1 MSVPPPAKNEAS
13 VPADRIAARA
23 RLAETVVREAGAL
36 AADFYRRRAALSI
49 ERKGVQ
55 DFVSEADRAC
65 EDLIVAALTRHFP
78 EDGFLGEEGGLR
90 REGNLIWVVD
100 PIDGTDNFLRGIPF
114 WCVSIGLVADR
125 RSLVGLIYNPVTDEL
140 FSAVKGGGAF
150 LNGEAIRVSDTADVE
165 RARICVGFSYRR
177 PVAPH
182 ARVIKAL
189 LDARCEYS
197 RLASG
202 ALGMAYTAAG
212 RFDGYW
218 EHHINAW
225 DVAAG
230 LVIVSEAGGV
240 TNDFLAG
247 DGFLKGNE
255 IFASTPAL
263 APKLGA
269 LIETAIAG

>member
-1 MSVPPPAKNEAS
+1 MTVPSPAQNEAI
-13 VPADRIAARA
+13 VPATGLIERA
-23 RLAETVVREAGAL
+23 RIAETVIRDAGAL
-36 AADFYRRRAALSI
+36 AADYYRRRSTLPIQS
-49 ERKGVQ
+49 KGVQ

-65 EDLIVAALTRHFP
+65 EELIVAALTRHFP

-90 REGNLIWVVD
+90 SGGNLIWVVD

-114 WCVSIGLVADR
+114 WCVSIGLVAEHQA
-125 RSLVGLIYNPVTDEL
+125 LLGYIYNPVTEEL
-140 FSAVKGGGAF
+140 FSAVRGGGAF
-150 LNGEAIRVSDTADVE
+150 LNGEAIRVSDTADIE

-182 ARVIKAL
+182 ARVVKSL
-189 LDARCEYS
+189 LDAHCEYS
-197 RLASG
+197 RLGSG
-202 ALGMAYTAAG
+202 ALGVAYTAAG
-212 RFDGYW
+212 RFDAYW

-230 LVIVSEAGGV
+230 LAIVTEAGGV

-247 DGFLKGNE
+247 DGFERGNE

-263 APKLGA
+263 APKLA
-269 LIETAIAG
+269 TLIREAAAD

>member
-1 MSVPPPAKNEAS
+1 MTVPSPAQNEAI
-13 VPADRIAARA
+13 VPVAEISERA
-23 RLAETVVREAGAL
+23 RLAETVIRKAGAL
-36 AADFYRRRAALSI
+36 AADYYSRRAALSI
-49 ERKGVQ
+49 ENKGVQ
-55 DFVSEADRAC
+55 DVVSEADRNC
-65 EDLIVAALTRHFP
+65 EELIVAALTRHFP

-90 REGNLIWVVD
+90 SEGKLIWVVD

-125 RSLVGLIYNPVTDEL
+125 QALLGYIYNPVTEEL

-165 RARICVGFSYRR
+165 RARICLGFSYRR

-182 ARVIKAL
+182 ARVVKAL
-189 LDARCEYS
+189 LDAHCEYS
-197 RLASG
+197 RLGSG
-202 ALGMAYTAAG
+202 ALGVAYTAAG
-212 RFDGYW
+212 RFDAYW

-230 LVIVSEAGGV
+230 LAIVSEAGGV

-247 DGFLKGNE
+247 DGFERGKE
-255 IFASTPAL
+255 IFASTPAI
-263 APKLGA
+263 APKLAA
-269 LIETAIAG
+269 LIREAAGE

>member
-1 MSVPPPAKNEAS
+1 MTVPSPAQNEAI
-13 VPADRIAARA
+13 VPVAEISERA
-23 RLAETVVREAGAL
+23 RLAETVIRKAGAL
-36 AADFYRRRAALSI
+36 AADYYSRRAALSI
-49 ERKGVQ
+49 ENKGVQ
-55 DFVSEADRAC
+55 DVVSEADRNC
-65 EDLIVAALTRHFP
+65 EELIVAALTRHFP

-90 REGNLIWVVD
+90 SEGKLIWVVD

-125 RSLVGLIYNPVTDEL
+125 QALLGYIYNPVTEEL

-165 RARICVGFSYRR
+165 RARICLGFSYRR

-182 ARVIKAL
+182 ARVVKAL
-189 LDARCEYS
+189 LDAHCEYS
-197 RLASG
+197 RLGSG
-202 ALGMAYTAAG
+202 ALGVAYTAAG
-212 RFDGYW
+212 RFDAYW

-230 LVIVSEAGGV
+230 LAIVSEAGGV

-247 DGFLKGNE
+247 DGMQRGNE

-263 APKLGA
+263 APKLRA
-269 LIETAIAG
+269 IIETALAG

>member
-1 MSVPPPAKNEAS
+1 MTVPSPAQNEAI
-13 VPADRIAARA
+13 VPVAEISERA
-23 RLAETVVREAGAL
+23 RLAETVIRKAGAL
-36 AADFYRRRAALSI
+36 AADYYSRRAALSI
-49 ERKGVQ
+49 ENKGVQ
-55 DFVSEADRAC
+55 DVVSEADRNC
-65 EDLIVAALTRHFP
+65 EELIVAALTRHFP

-90 REGNLIWVVD
+90 SEGKLIWVVD

-125 RSLVGLIYNPVTDEL
+125 QALLGYIYNPVTEEL

-165 RARICVGFSYRR
+165 RARICLGFSYRR

-182 ARVIKAL
+182 ARVVKAL
-189 LDARCEYS
+189 LDAHCEYS
-197 RLASG
+197 RLGSG
-202 ALGMAYTAAG
+202 ALGVAYTAAG
-212 RFDGYW
+212 RFDAYW

-230 LVIVSEAGGV
+230 LAIVSEAGGV

-247 DGFLKGNE
+247 DGMQRGKE

-269 LIETAIAG
+269 IIETALAG

>member
-1 MSVPPPAKNEAS
+1 MTVPSPVQNEAT
-13 VPADRIAARA
+13 VPAAGLVERA
-23 RLAETVVREAGAL
+23 RVCETLIRKAGAL
-36 AADFYRRRAALSI
+36 AADYYGRRAALSI

-55 DFVSEADRAC
+55 DFVSEADRNC
-65 EDLIVAALTRHFP
+65 EELIVAALIRHFP

-90 REGNLIWVVD
+90 REGKLIWVVD

-125 RSLVGLIYNPVTDEL
+125 QALLGYIYNPVTEEL
-140 FSAVKGGGAF
+140 FSAVKGQGAF

-165 RARICVGFSYRR
+165 RARICLGFSYRR

-182 ARVIKAL
+182 ARVVKAL

-197 RLASG
+197 RLGSG
-202 ALGMAYTAAG
+202 ALGVAYTAAG
-212 RFDGYW
+212 RFDAYW

-230 LVIVSEAGGV
+230 LAIIAEAGGA

-247 DGFLKGNE
+247 DGFARGNE
-255 IFASTPAL
+255 IFASTPAIAPRL
-263 APKLGA
+263 AA
-269 LIETAIAG
+269 LIRAAVDG

>member
-1 MSVPPPAKNEAS
+1 MKVPSPAQNEAV
-13 VPADRIAARA
+13 VPTTELAERA
-23 RLAETVVREAGAL
+23 RVCETVVRDAGAL
-36 AADFYRRRAALSI
+36 AGDFYRRRTALSI

-55 DFVSEADRAC
+55 DLVSEADRNC
-65 EDLIVAALTRHFP
+65 EELIVAALTRHFP

-90 REGNLIWVVD
+90 RGGKLIWVVD
-100 PIDGTDNFLRGIPF
+100 PIDGTDNFLRGIPS
-114 WCVSIGLVADR
+114 WCVSIGLVADGQA
-125 RSLVGLIYNPVTDEL
+125 LLGYIYNPVTEEL

-165 RARICVGFSYRR
+165 RARICLGFSYRR

-182 ARVIKAL
+182 ARVVKAL
-189 LDARCEYS
+189 LDAHCEYS

-202 ALGMAYTAAG
+202 ALGVAYTAAG
-212 RFDGYW
+212 RFDAYW

-230 LVIVSEAGGV
+230 LAIVTEAGGV

-247 DGFLKGNE
+247 NGFAEGNE
-255 IFASTPAL
+255 ILASNPAL
-263 APKLGA
+263 APKLAA
-269 LIETAIAG
+269 LIREAVAD